1 MDIGEL
7 ESACPDLRKTHIVKE
22 GISFFFLTNEGEKS
36 VYVTAVVREGRI
48 GQIWDPWTGAIQRM
62 EKKSP
67 RAQLV
72 LGARVSKIL
81 VVFQD

>member
-36 VYVTAVVREGRI
+36 VYVMAAVREGRV
-48 GQIWDPWTGAIQRM
+48 GQIWDRWTGAM
-62 EKKSP
+62 
-67 RAQLV
+67 AQLV

>member
-22 GISFFFLTNEGEKS
+22 GISFFFLTNEGEKY
-36 VYVTAVVREGRI
+36 VYVTAAVREGRR
-48 GQIWDPWTGAIQRM
+48 GQIWDPWTAIQRM

-67 RAQLV
+67 RAQLA
-72 LGARVSKIL
+72 LGARESKIL

>member
-36 VYVTAVVREGRI
+36 VYVTAAVREGRI
-48 GQIWDPWTGAIQRM
+48 GQIWDPGTAIQRM

-67 RAQLV
+67 RAQLA
-72 LGARVSKIL
+72 LGARESKIL